1 MSHHSKQEVNWEF
14 LLTSSKSTL
23 QAFEMSRL
31 NFAANVRKEIM
42 QLLDTWVS
50 ESSNALL
57 ARYLIERSLVA
68 DALSTNPES
77 SLNEL
82 KEQRPHPSRASQSAP
97 QAHIRTAL
105 RANSAAHIASD
116 KMFDENSL
124 TTQ

>member
-14 LLTSSKSTL
+14 LLASSKSTL

-57 ARYLIERSLVA
+57 ARYLIERNLAA
-68 DALSTNPES
+68 DANALSAKPES

-82 KEQRPHPSRASQSAP
+82 SEQRPHPSRASQSAP
-97 QAHIRTAL
+97 KPHMRTAL
-105 RANSAAHIASD
+105 RANSAA
-116 KMFDENSL
+116 M
-124 TTQ
+124 